1 MENPIKMDDM
11 VYILDDLIYN
21 DMVVSIWVNLIT
33 TSLRPKPGIM
43 VNKGNHPKLAAK
55 FRLVK
60 YCNLPRT
67 I

>member
-43 VNKGNHPKLAAK
+43 VSKGNDPQDSL
-55 FRLVK
+55 
-60 YCNLPRT
+60 NSG
-67 I
+67 